1 MDKWLKLIDFFGI
14 LDKLVDSISEELKT
28 SIHDGILKFKET
40 ADASPSKL
48 DDIVVKILMIIFKVE
63 EV

>member
-14 LDKLVDSISEELKT
+14 LDKLVDSISEELKK

-40 ADASPSKL
+40 ADASPSPI
-48 DDIVVKILMIIFKVE
+48 DDIIVKILMVIFKVNE
-63 EV
+63 E